1 MIILFGAVFGLSKKS
16 TITLECVVLPP
27 SLRVEHLQ
35 CMHPVLN
42 GVLVLV
48 VWVVGAVGDAPDAL
62 GVLDQVIGLP
72 VLVQFGLDTSQFDG
86 PKGDH

>member
-1 MIILFGAVFGLSKKS
+1 MCVGTVGTGLSKKGI
-16 TITLECVVLPP
+16 ITLEVALLPP
-27 SLRVEHLQ
+27 LLRVEHLQ

-62 GVLDQVIGLP
+62 GVPDQVIGFR
-72 VLVQFGLDTSQFDG
+72 VLV
-86 PKGDH
+86 